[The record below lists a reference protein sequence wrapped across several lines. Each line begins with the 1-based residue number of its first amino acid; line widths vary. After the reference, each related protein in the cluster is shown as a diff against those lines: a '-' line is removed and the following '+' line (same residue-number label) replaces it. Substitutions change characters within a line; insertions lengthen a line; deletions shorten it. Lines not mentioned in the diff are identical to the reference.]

1 MYSFSGNCA
10 ASVPISTFMCL
21 CAIYIFLGLVH
32 IFPCSSIG
40 RPILE
45 IFKFSHRYMSVGR
58 NCETEHYNSV
68 LEITVSF
75 LRIHKWKPDP
85 ALHLQCD
92 HAIIP
97 AVHMFR
103 MDMLGAGGLGH
114 TSLHDLGLEV
124 GGHHPHHHPH
134 HPHHHPHHQ
143 HEQLHPHQPLPPHRP
158 LSPLHSAHTVD
169 SSFSPSSH
177 LPSST
182 VKIKAGKYQFFFY
195 RPLPLFFDHSF
206 SLLSSLIR
214 CFYVVLLIY
223 SMLYKMLNICDTST
237 GVANI

>member
-1 MYSFSGNCA
+1 
-10 ASVPISTFMCL
+10 
-21 CAIYIFLGLVH
+21 
-32 IFPCSSIG
+32 
-40 RPILE
+40 
-45 IFKFSHRYMSVGR
+45 MSVGTVR
-58 NCETEHYNSV
+58 HYNAV
-68 LEITVSF
+68 LERPVSF
-75 LRIHKWKPDP
+75 LGIHKWKPDISLGFSS

-92 HAIIP
+92 DHGIIP

-182 VKIKAGKYQFFFY
+182 VKIKAGKYQFFY
-195 RPLPLFFDHSF
+195 RSLYIFLSLFLSPLFAPAMFLHCSPY
-206 SLLSSLIR
+206 IQ
-214 CFYVVLLIY
+214 YVL
-223 SMLYKMLNICDTST
+223 KMLNIGDTFNEVT
-237 GVANI
+237 ITVFLC